1 MQVKKQLR
9 LLAIVAIGL
18 SLNAC
23 TTLGPDYEEPE
34 VSWLDT
40 WETDLYGRV
49 VAPDG
54 PEDLELHHWWKVF
67 NDPILD
73 ELIET
78 AIQENPSIQ
87 IAGLKILESRAV
99 LGIATGTKY
108 PQVQQ
113 VGSSTSYVNT
123 QQHGG
128 QLGGSDQSLTAY
140 QADFNI
146 GWEVDFWGRFQRSIE
161 SADAAFFSS
170 ISNYHDA
177 QVLLNAQVVNLYF
190 TFRTAKERIVIARKN
205 ADIQFSSLEITRQLY
220 ESGQQSELDLQQAR
234 TQYLATLASIPAL
247 EISLAKTQNALSA
260 ILGYQ
265 PGDLAILK
273 GVPKGLP
280 RLQPTMIADIPA
292 RILMRRPD
300 VRRAA
305 WLVAAQ
311 SALIGVA
318 EADLYP
324 GISLVGNL
332 GWSGNDQSGA
342 AETGSVALGSV
353 FTWYIFD
360 HGRIRNNVR
369 VQDARLQQAI
379 ESYQNVVL
387 KAAQELDSAAITI
400 VKSDEQN
407 AILVQSVE
415 AAERSLEL
423 AMTRYQEGYASFQ
436 RVLDAQQAVARQTET
451 ELVNQGV
458 QISAVIS
465 FYKALGVG
473 WQDRPVNDLIPKTTR
488 EVMSSR
494 SDWGDLLTSPLPP
507 SPMFLLPQE
516 KQ

>member
-1 MQVKKQLR
+1 
-9 LLAIVAIGL
+9 
-18 SLNAC
+18 
-23 TTLGPDYEEPE
+23 
-34 VSWLDT
+34 
-40 WETDLYGRV
+40 
-49 VAPDG
+49 
-54 PEDLELHHWWKVF
+54 
-67 NDPILD
+67 
-73 ELIET
+73 
-78 AIQENPSIQ
+78 
-87 IAGLKILESRAV
+87 
-99 LGIATGTKY
+99 
-108 PQVQQ
+108 
-113 VGSSTSYVNT
+113 
-123 QQHGG
+123 
-128 QLGGSDQSLTAY
+128 
-140 QADFNI
+140 
-146 GWEVDFWGRFQRSIE
+146 
-161 SADAAFFSS
+161 
-170 ISNYHDA
+170 
-177 QVLLNAQVVNLYF
+177 
-190 TFRTAKERIVIARKN
+190 
-205 ADIQFSSLEITRQLY
+205 
-220 ESGQQSELDLQQAR
+220 
-234 TQYLATLASIPAL
+234 
-247 EISLAKTQNALSA
+247 
-260 ILGYQ
+260 
-265 PGDLAILK
+265 
-273 GVPKGLP
+273 
-280 RLQPTMIADIPA
+280 
-292 RILMRRPD
+292 MRRPD

-324 GISLVGNL
+324 GISLVGKL

-342 AETGSVALGSV
+342 AETGSAALGSV
-353 FTWYIFD
+353 FTWNIFD

-379 ESYQNVVL
+379 ESYQDVVL

-407 AILVQSVE
+407 AILVQSVQ

-473 WQDRPVNDLIPKTTR
+473 WQDRPVSDLVPKTTG

-507 SPMFLLPQE
+507 SPGTLLPQE

>member
-1 MQVKKQLR
+1 MKQSR
-9 LLAIVAIGL
+9 LLAIVLL
-18 SLNAC
+18 SAVLHAC

-34 VSWLDT
+34 VSWLDN

-49 VAPDG
+49 VG
-54 PEDLELHHWWKVF
+54 PKSPVDLELHHWWKVF

-78 AIQENPSIQ
+78 AIQKNHSLQ
-87 IAGLKILESRAV
+87 IAGLKILESRAA
-99 LGIATGTKY
+99 LGIASGAKY

-113 VGSSTSYVNT
+113 VGSTAGYVNT

-128 QLGGSDQSLTAY
+128 QVDGSDQSLTAY
-140 QADFNI
+140 QADFNV

-177 QVLLNAQVVNLYF
+177 QVLLNAQVVSLYF

-205 ADIQFSSLEITRQLY
+205 AAIQSSSLEITRQLY
-220 ESGQQSELDLQQAR
+220 QSGQQSELDLQQAR
-234 TQYLATLASIPAL
+234 TQYLATLATIPGL
-247 EISLAKTQNALSA
+247 EISLVKTQNALSA

-265 PGDLAILK
+265 PGSLAILK
-273 GVPKGLP
+273 DVPNGLP
-280 RLQPTMIADIPA
+280 RLHPTVVADIPA

-300 VRRAA
+300 IRRAA

-311 SALIGVA
+311 SAQIGVA

-324 GISLVGNL
+324 GISLVGSL
-332 GWSGNDQSGA
+332 GWSGNDQPGG
-342 AETGSVALGSV
+342 AETGNVALGSV
-353 FTWYIFD
+353 FSWNIFD

-379 ESYQNVVL
+379 EGYQNVVL
-387 KAAQELDSAAITI
+387 KAAQELDSAAVSI
-400 VKSDEQN
+400 VKSDQQN

-423 AMTRYQEGYASFQ
+423 AMIRYQEGYASFQ

-451 ELVNQGV
+451 ELVNQGT

-473 WQDRPVNDLIPKTTR
+473 WQDRPVNELIQKTTQEMMR
-488 EVMSSR
+488 LR
-494 SDWGDLLTSPLPP
+494 SDWGDLLTTPLPT
-507 SPMFLLPQE
+507 SPMFLSP
-516 KQ
+516 

>member
-1 MQVKKQLR
+1 MPVKKQLY
-9 LLAIVAIGL
+9 LLAIVTIGL

-54 PEDLELHHWWKVF
+54 PKDLELHHWWKVF

-78 AIQENPSIQ
+78 ASERNPSIQ

-99 LGIATGTKY
+99 LGIATGAKY

-113 VGSSTSYVNT
+113 IGSNAGYVNT

-128 QLGGSDQSLTAY
+128 QTGGRDQSLRAY
-140 QADFNI
+140 QAEFNI

-190 TFRTAKERIVIARKN
+190 TFRTVKERIVIARKN
-205 ADIQFSSLEITRQLY
+205 ADIQFSSLEITRRLY

-247 EISLAKTQNALSA
+247 EISLSKTQNALSA

-273 GVPKGLP
+273 GVPRGLP
-280 RLQPTMIADIPA
+280 RLQPVTVADIPA

-332 GWSGNDQSGA
+332 GWSGNDQPGA

-353 FTWYIFD
+353 FTWNIFD
-360 HGRIRNNVR
+360 HGRIRNNVL

-379 ESYQNVVL
+379 ENYQNVVL

-407 AILVQSVE
+407 SILVRSVE

-423 AMTRYQEGYASFQ
+423 AMSRYQEGYASFQ

-473 WQDRPVNDLIPKTTR
+473 WQDRSVNDLIPKTTR
-488 EVMSSR
+488 EAMSSR
-494 SDWGDLLTSPLPP
+494 SDWGDLLTSPLPS
-507 SPMFLLPQE
+507 SPTFLVPEE